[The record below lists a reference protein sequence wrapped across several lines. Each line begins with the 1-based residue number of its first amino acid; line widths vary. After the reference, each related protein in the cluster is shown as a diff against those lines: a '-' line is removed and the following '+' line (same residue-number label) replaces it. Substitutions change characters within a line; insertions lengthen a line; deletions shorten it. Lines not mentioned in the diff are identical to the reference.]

1 MPGLQRSQLHPASM
15 YAGDT
20 VEYYSRVFVAGD
32 ARGHRT
38 AVVLKIAEDVDTEY
52 PISVDTGEAIPRDMM
67 LKLAVDRAGIGSS
80 LPLRR
85 EPAPSIRPSSALFKM
100 HSPLQPKSFVVHVRD
115 FRRRLA
121 KNEDGTGA
129 NAVTS
134 NSHLSPPST
143 AADDGSV
150 VIIDSSLDN
159 AEGGN
164 DREGLAVLQVEVS
177 KTPEPD
183 VNLLENGLPSRTPI
197 TSAEPHPGSDHAFV
211 TNEEDFQSEGTTSY
225 SVETPV
231 EPPTDKEVLDAEEY
245 ILSIPTRLE
254 RAKIRHQPRKRAV
267 GWHTPHSRKRRYQV
281 KCAVTRSGTQIHHV
295 RSVKAHKVKELL
307 KHPGVKRR
315 LVELHERRPVYKT
328 HTESRV
334 QLAEL
339 PWPAGIR
346 MIVECEA
353 NGITFPDLGSFDKCQ
368 CKGDCFWDSC
378 ANAGA
383 AVYCTPSCC
392 NLGARCSNASINRT
406 TVKLFET
413 GRVGVGVYTT
423 TDLDVGDIVGEYVG
437 KLSEWSA
444 LVPGQPDQAM
454 KANSGYTLLYN
465 VKSVKKKYVY
475 VDALT
480 CGSITRFISHACD
493 PNAVFV
499 EMQNRRNA
507 KVIVKMIKNV
517 KAGAE
522 ITVNYGNERC
532 FVCACEDCWQGDSA
546 TAAT

>member
-1 MPGLQRSQLHPASM
+1 MTGLQASQLHPARM

-80 LPLRR
+80 LRTLCGANYAPILIPGTCSAPTRASTFNKAIVSAIQDAFAATAQELRR
-85 EPAPSIRPSSALFKM
+85 TREGFPEEISKKRGR
-100 HSPLQPKSFVVHVRD
+100 HRCQRQ
-115 FRRRLA
+115 
-121 KNEDGTGA
+121 
-129 NAVTS
+129 
-134 NSHLSPPST
+134 
-143 AADDGSV
+143 
-150 VIIDSSLDN
+150 
-159 AEGGN
+159 GGN
-164 DREGLAVLQVEVS
+164 DREGLAVSQVEVS

-245 ILSIPTRLE
+245 ILSVPTRLE

-267 GWHTPHSRKRRYQV
+267 GWHTPRSRKRRYQV
-281 KCAVTRSGTQIHHV
+281 KCAVTRSGTQILHA

-307 KHPGVKRR
+307 KNPGVKRR

-392 NLGARCSNASINRT
+392 NLGARCSNAPINRT

-522 ITVNYGNERC
+522 ITVNYGNERW

>member
-1 MPGLQRSQLHPASM
+1 MTGLQASQLHPARM

-80 LPLRR
+80 LRTLCGANYAPILIPGTCSAPTRASTFNKAIVSAIQDAFAATAQELRR
-85 EPAPSIRPSSALFKM
+85 T
-100 HSPLQPKSFVVHVRD
+100 Q
-115 FRRRLA
+115 
-121 KNEDGTGA
+121 
-129 NAVTS
+129 
-134 NSHLSPPST
+134 
-143 AADDGSV
+143 
-150 VIIDSSLDN
+150 
-159 AEGGN
+159 GGN
-164 DREGLAVLQVEVS
+164 DREGLAVSQVEVS

-245 ILSIPTRLE
+245 ILSVPTRLE

-281 KCAVTRSGTQIHHV
+281 KCAVTHSGTQIHHA

-307 KHPGVKRR
+307 KNPGVKRR

-392 NLGARCSNASINRT
+392 NLGARCSNAPINRT

-480 CGSITRFISHACD
+480 CGSITRFISHTCD